1 MGQLLINKQVAT
13 LRKIN
18 KLWASDPVHL
28 RTHLYVPLEAC
39 KWTKARDTFTR
50 GPGDGQVTLTPKN
63 ARSKGKQKEHE
74 NAGEQ
79 IAASLI
85 DLDTPLA
92 EKPHLSDFDAWEE
105 SAREFMPSTNLNYT
119 RPSVDTPR
127 QSIDEMTRDEE
138 NEEPPRVL
146 DIVRI
151 PRSRLQFFPKH
162 QHRPS
167 ESRSS
172 FESQSQTHAS
182 PRRPT
187 HSASTSGSTPRVD
200 GPSIQNDLSTL
211 PLPLQPRQQQHT
223 KSQQSSKFVRLRPPT
238 APSMN
243 GSSYIQA
250 NPISQAN
257 TLANRIS
264 NLFTVPPPPSTDL
277 FASSNRRT
285 SSSPSITFSLPG
297 SGASTPARTQFH
309 HHHEAPLELRPRT
322 SLEGPDRSAPKRNGH
337 HRSTSMSKKHD

>member
-1 MGQLLINKQVAT
+1 M
-13 LRKIN
+13 RKIN

-63 ARSKGKQKEHE
+63 AKSKGKQKEQGD
-74 NAGEQ
+74 AGQ
-79 IAASLI
+79 QASASLI

-92 EKPHLSDFDAWEE
+92 EKSHLSDFDAWEE
-105 SAREFMPSTNLNYT
+105 SAREYMPSTNLNYT
-119 RPSVDTPR
+119 RASVDTPR
-127 QSIDEMTRDEE
+127 QSIDDVPRDKELE
-138 NEEPPRVL
+138 CPGEPPRVL

-172 FESQSQTHAS
+172 FESQSQSHHSRAS
-182 PRRPT
+182 PRRP
-187 HSASTSGSTPRVD
+187 SGPSQKAN

-211 PLPLQPRQQQHT
+211 PLPLQRRHQSPQS

-238 APSMN
+238 APPMN
-243 GSSYIQA
+243 GVSFAPAHQQ
-250 NPISQAN
+250 SQVN

-277 FASSNRRT
+277 FASTSRRA
-285 SSSPSITFSLPG
+285 SSSPSVTFSLPG

-322 SLEGPDRSAPKRNGH
+322 SLEGTDRSAPKRNGH